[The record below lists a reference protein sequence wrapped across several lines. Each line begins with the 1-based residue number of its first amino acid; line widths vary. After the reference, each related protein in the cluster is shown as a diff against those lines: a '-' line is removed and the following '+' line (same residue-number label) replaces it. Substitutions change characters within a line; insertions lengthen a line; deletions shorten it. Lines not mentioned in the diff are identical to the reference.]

1 MTRYF
6 NAVDLLGV
14 VSVITLG
21 YVLVT
26 IGPLP

>member
-1 MTRYF
+1 MTRYL
-6 NAVDLLGV
+6 NAIDLLGV
-14 VSVITLG
+14 VSVIALG